1 MKTFDLTVII
11 TSFHSRDKIFS
22 CIESIEKSIK
32 IIVIENSNDEKL
44 KEEIQSKYQNV
55 ECILSKENLGY
66 GAGNNLGL
74 SKVETSY
81 ALIVNPDVT
90 LNNDAVN
97 KFFLSINNLGDFG
110 IIAPISQNEKYNNFN
125 INEDKEI
132 KEVDNVK
139 GFAMFLNMKN
149 LKQINFFD
157 DNFFLY
163 FEEIDLC
170 RRLKKNNSKIF
181 IDPTIKVSHL
191 GGTSHNSEIEKPM
204 ELSRNWHWMWS
215 TFYFHKKHQGFLF
228 ALLKILP
235 KFISAFMKVI
245 IYSIIINK
253 KKRDIYYCRLSGIFN
268 SMIGKK
274 SWYRPSLD

>member
-22 CIESIEKSIK
+22 CIDSIEKSIK

-44 KEEIQSKYQNV
+44 KEEIHSKYQNV

-74 SKVETSY
+74 SMVETSY
-81 ALIVNPDVT
+81 ALIINPDVT

-181 IDPTIKVSHL
+181 IDPTIEVSHL

-215 TFYFHKKHQGFLF
+215 TFYFHKKHYGYLT
-228 ALLKILP
+228 AMIKILP
-235 KFISAFMKVI
+235 KLSSSLIKFIIFLITFQKFKSE
-245 IYSIIINK
+245 IYKHRLLGIINSVLL
-253 KKRDIYYCRLSGIFN
+253 R
-268 SMIGKK
+268 K
-274 SWYRPSLD
+274 SWYRPKL

>member
-44 KEEIQSKYQNV
+44 KEEIHSKYQNV

-74 SKVETSY
+74 SMVRTSF
-81 ALIVNPDVT
+81 ALIINPDVC
-90 LNNDAVN
+90 LKKDALKN
-97 KFFLSINNLGDFG
+97 FFITANNLKDFG
-110 IIAPISQNEKYNNFN
+110 IIAPVSNNEKYDNFD
-125 INEDKEI
+125 IKYDRKI

-149 LKQINFFD
+149 LNKINFFD
-157 DNFFLY
+157 ENFFLY

-170 RRLKKNNSKIF
+170 KRLKNINSKIF
-181 IDPTIKVSHL
+181 IDPSIEVSHL
-191 GGTSHNSEIEKPM
+191 GGSSHNSEIDIPM

-215 TFYFHKKHQGFLF
+215 TFYFYKKHYGYLSALIKIFPKLCSSFL
-228 ALLKILP
+228 
-235 KFISAFMKVI
+235 KFIIFFI
-245 IYSIIINK
+245 ILKRKKSQIYKHRFLGIINSVLL
-253 KKRDIYYCRLSGIFN
+253 R
-268 SMIGKK
+268 K
-274 SWYRPSLD
+274 SWYRPKV

>member
-11 TSFHSRDKIFS
+11 TSFQSRDKIFN
-22 CIESIEKSIK
+22 CIESVEKNIK
-32 IIVIENSNDEKL
+32 IIVIENSHDQIL

-74 SKVETSY
+74 SMVKTSY

-90 LNNDAVN
+90 LNNDTIN
-97 KFFLSINNLGDFG
+97 KFFKTIDNLEDFG
-110 IIAPISQNEKYNNFN
+110 IIAPISHDEKYNNFN
-125 INEDKEI
+125 IEDDKEI

-139 GFAMFLNMKN
+139 GFAMFVNMKN
-149 LKQINFFD
+149 LKKINFFD

-170 RRLKKNNSKIF
+170 RRLKNNNSKIF
-181 IDPTIKVSHL
+181 IDPSIKVSHL
-191 GGTSHNSEIEKPM
+191 GGASHNSEIEKPM

-215 TFYFHKKHQGFLF
+215 MFYFHKKHYGYLS
-228 ALLKILP
+228 AIIKIFPKLCSSFI
-235 KFISAFMKVI
+235 KFIIFFI
-245 IYSIIINK
+245 IFRRYKSEIYKHRLLGIINSVLL
-253 KKRDIYYCRLSGIFN
+253 R
-268 SMIGKK
+268 K
-274 SWYRPSLD
+274 SWYRPKL

>member
-44 KEEIQSKYQNV
+44 KEEIHSKYQNV

-74 SKVETSY
+74 SKFETSY

-97 KFFLSINNLGDFG
+97 KFFLSINNLEDFG

-215 TFYFHKKHQGFLF
+215 TFYFHKKHYGYLT
-228 ALLKILP
+228 AIIKILP
-235 KFISAFMKVI
+235 KLTSSLIKFIIFLITFQKYKSE
-245 IYSIIINK
+245 IYK
-253 KKRDIYYCRLSGIFN
+253 HRLSGIIN
-268 SMIGKK
+268 SVLLKK
-274 SWYRPSLD
+274 SWYRPKL

>member
-44 KEEIQSKYQNV
+44 KEEIHSKYQNV

-90 LNNDAVN
+90 LDNDAVN

-125 INEDKEI
+125 IDEDKEI

-191 GGTSHNSEIEKPM
+191 GGTSHNLEIEKPM

-215 TFYFHKKHQGFLF
+215 TFYFHKKHYGYFK
-228 ALLKILP
+228 AIIKILP
-235 KFISAFMKVI
+235 KLFSSSIKFIIFFI
-245 IYSIIINK
+245 IFKKFKSDIYKHRLLGIINSILL
-253 KKRDIYYCRLSGIFN
+253 R
-268 SMIGKK
+268 K
-274 SWYRPSLD
+274 SWYRPKV

>member
-11 TSFHSRDKIFS
+11 TSFHSGDKIFN

-44 KEEIQSKYQNV
+44 KEKIHSKYPNV

-215 TFYFHKKHQGFLF
+215 TFYFHKKHYGYLT
-228 ALLKILP
+228 AIIKISPKLSSSLI
-235 KFISAFMKVI
+235 KFIIFLITFQKYKSE
-245 IYSIIINK
+245 IYK
-253 KKRDIYYCRLSGIFN
+253 HRLSGIIN
-268 SMIGKK
+268 SVLLKK
-274 SWYRPSLD
+274 SWYRPKL

>member
-44 KEEIQSKYQNV
+44 KEEIHSKYQNV

-74 SKVETSY
+74 SRVKTSY

-215 TFYFHKKHQGFLF
+215 TFYFHKKHHGFFL

-235 KFISAFMKVI
+235 KFFSALIKVI

-253 KKRDIYYCRLSGIFN
+253 KKRDIYHCRLSGIFN

>member
-11 TSFHSRDKIFS
+11 TSFYSSDKIFS

-44 KEEIQSKYQNV
+44 KEEIHSKYKNV
-55 ECILSKENLGY
+55 ECILSEENLGY

-74 SKVETSY
+74 SRVETSY

-90 LNNDAVN
+90 LNTDTVN
-97 KFFLSINNLGDFG
+97 KFFLSINNLEDFG
-110 IIAPISQNEKYNNFN
+110 IVAPISQNEKYNNFN
-125 INEDKEI
+125 INDDKEI

-170 RRLKKNNSKIF
+170 KRLKKNNSKIF

-191 GGTSHNSEIEKPM
+191 GGKSHNPDIEKPM

-215 TFYFHKKHQGFLF
+215 TFYFHKKHYEFYQ
-228 ALLKILP
+228 
-235 KFISAFMKVI
+235 
-245 IYSIIINK
+245 
-253 KKRDIYYCRLSGIFN
+253 R
-268 SMIGKK
+268 
-274 SWYRPSLD
+274 

>member
-1 MKTFDLTVII
+1 MKTFDLTVVI
-11 TSFHSRDKIFS
+11 TSFYSSDKIFS

-44 KEEIQSKYQNV
+44 KKEIHYKYENV

-74 SKVETSY
+74 SRVQTRY

-90 LNNDAVN
+90 LNTDAVN
-97 KFFLSINNLGDFG
+97 KFFLSINNLEDFG
-110 IIAPISQNEKYNNFN
+110 IVAPISQNEKYNNFN

-181 IDPTIKVSHL
+181 IDPTIKVNHL

-215 TFYFHKKHQGFLF
+215 TFYFHKKHYGYLT
-228 ALLKILP
+228 AMIKILP
-235 KFISAFMKVI
+235 KLSSSLIKFI
-245 IYSIIINK
+245 IYLITFQKYKSE
-253 KKRDIYYCRLSGIFN
+253 IYKHRLSGIIN
-268 SMIGKK
+268 SVLLKK
-274 SWYRPSLD
+274 SWYRPKL

>member
-44 KEEIQSKYQNV
+44 KQEIQSKYQNV

-74 SKVETSY
+74 SRVETSY

-97 KFFLSINNLGDFG
+97 KFFLSINNLEDFG
-110 IIAPISQNEKYNNFN
+110 IVAPISQNEKYNNFN
-125 INEDKEI
+125 INDDKEI

-215 TFYFHKKHQGFLF
+215 TFYFHKKHYGYLT
-228 ALLKILP
+228 AMIKILP
-235 KFISAFMKVI
+235 KLSSSLIKFIIFLITFQKYKSE
-245 IYSIIINK
+245 IYK
-253 KKRDIYYCRLSGIFN
+253 HRLSGIIN
-268 SMIGKK
+268 SVLLKK
-274 SWYRPSLD
+274 SWYRPKL

>member
-44 KEEIQSKYQNV
+44 KDEIHSKYQNV

-90 LNNDAVN
+90 LDNDAVN

-110 IIAPISQNEKYNNFN
+110 IIAPISQNEKYKNFN

-149 LKQINFFD
+149 LKQINYFD

-170 RRLKKNNSKIF
+170 RRLKKNNSKIL

-191 GGTSHNSEIEKPM
+191 GGTSHNSEIERPM

-215 TFYFHKKHQGFLF
+215 TFYFHKKHYGYLT
-228 ALLKILP
+228 AMIKILP
-235 KFISAFMKVI
+235 KLSSSLIKFI
-245 IYSIIINK
+245 
-253 KKRDIYYCRLSGIFN
+253 IF
-268 SMIGKK
+268 
-274 SWYRPSLD
+274 

>member
-22 CIESIEKSIK
+22 CIESVGKSIK
-32 IIVIENSNDEKL
+32 IIVIENSNDETL
-44 KEEIQSKYQNV
+44 KEEIYTKYQNV
-55 ECILSKENLGY
+55 ECVLSKENLGY

-74 SKVETSY
+74 SMVKTNY
-81 ALIVNPDVT
+81 ALIVNPDVI

-97 KFFLSINNLGDFG
+97 KFFLSIKNLEDFG
-110 IIAPISQNEKYNNFN
+110 IIAPISENEKYNNFSIKN
-125 INEDKEI
+125 DKEI

-149 LKQINFFD
+149 LKLINFFD

-215 TFYFHKKHQGFLF
+215 TFYFHKKHYGYLS
-228 ALLKILP
+228 AIIKILP
-235 KFISAFMKVI
+235 KFSSSLIKFI
-245 IYSIIINK
+245 IFLITFQKYKSEIYKHRLLGIINSVLL
-253 KKRDIYYCRLSGIFN
+253 R
-268 SMIGKK
+268 K
-274 SWYRPSLD
+274 SWYRPKL

>member
-1 MKTFDLTVII
+1 MKTFDLTIII
-11 TSFHSRDKIFS
+11 TSFHSSDKIFN

-110 IIAPISQNEKYNNFN
+110 IVAPISQNEKYNNFN

-170 RRLKKNNSKIF
+170 RRLKKKNLKIF

-215 TFYFHKKHQGFLF
+215 TFYFHKKHYGYLT
-228 ALLKILP
+228 AMLKILP
-235 KFISAFMKVI
+235 KLSSSLIKFIIFLITFQKYKSE
-245 IYSIIINK
+245 IYK
-253 KKRDIYYCRLSGIFN
+253 HRLSGIIN
-268 SMIGKK
+268 SVLLKK
-274 SWYRPSLD
+274 SWYRPKL